1 MPHPPDDSENRSP
14 KRSGRDRVRQWLGHP
29 LALAFSVL
37 ASAAL
42 AAGTLDDEFT
52 FDDRVHRAIVHR
64 ASSLLHG
71 GPFDLFRTATGNPTQ
86 VGPLVDSGAFP
97 WFTQPELKV
106 AFWRPIASAWHTV
119 DYSLWPNAAWFM
131 HAENLFIYAILVAL
145 VGLFL
150 RSIMSCD
157 WAAGAAAFLYA
168 VDEAHAGAV
177 GWIAARN
184 GLLAAT
190 FALAT
195 LLLHHTSTTA
205 STKARTPTRH
215 VLLVLGATASF
226 AAALASSEL
235 AVGVLGYLFAYV
247 VLLDD
252 RLPRARLASVLPYL
266 VVATVWTVAYRSLGY
281 GVSGSGYYVDPM
293 TDPFAFAVALTHNG
307 PSLLVLALGLPS
319 AIVTW
324 MGNMPWIRAI
334 VPVASVLLFVGVMV
348 PVLWRDRVAR
358 FFALGLLLSL
368 ACVCGTLPQ
377 GRLLL
382 LASVGAVG
390 LIARLAVVLS
400 ASDRGSRKWRVGA
413 WALLTLMLLAHAV
426 IAPLAFP
433 QEASAKARE
442 AKANQGAI
450 RNARVHGSWGGRTL
464 VLVRAPHAFSS
475 AEFLF
480 DPDDASSAP
489 SRVRAL
495 HMGPGPVVL
504 SRSGPNLLT
513 VHDPGGM
520 LREPVSWLFHGIQ
533 HPFRPGARVALDAV
547 AFEVVSVTSGGRPT
561 TVLCRFD
568 RPLEDSEHVWLTWR
582 AGRYLPFEPPKDG
595 ERVVVP

>member
-1 MPHPPDDSENRSP
+1 MPHPPAESENRSP

-37 ASAAL
+37 ASAVL
-42 AAGTLDDEFT
+42 AAGTLDDGLT

-71 GPFDLFRTATGNPTQ
+71 GPFDLFRTATGDPAQ

-106 AFWRPIASAWHTV
+106 AFWRPIASAWHAV

-131 HAENLFIYAILVAL
+131 HAENLLIYATLVAL

-150 RSIMSCD
+150 RRIMSCD
-157 WAAGAAAFLYA
+157 WAAGAAAFLFA
-168 VDEAHAGAV
+168 VDETHAGAV

-195 LLLHHTSTTA
+195 LLLHHASTTA
-205 STKARTPTRH
+205 STKARTPSRQ
-215 VLLVLGATASF
+215 VLMNVGAAASF
-226 AAALASSEL
+226 AAALLSSEL
-235 AVGVLGYLFAYV
+235 AVGVLGYLFAYA
-247 VLLDD
+247 LFLDH
-252 RLPRARLASVLPYL
+252 RLPRPRLASVLPY
-266 VVATVWTVAYRSLGY
+266 VAVAAVWVIAYRLLGY

-293 TDPFAFAVALTHNG
+293 TDPFAFAFALTHNG
-307 PSLLVLALGLPS
+307 PSLLVLTLGLP
-319 AIVTW
+319 ATIVTW
-324 MGNMPWIRAI
+324 MGNMLWTQRI
-334 VPVASVLLFVGVMV
+334 VPVLSVLLFVGVMV

-382 LASVGAVG
+382 LVSVGAVG

-400 ASDRGSRKWRVGA
+400 TSDRGSRKWRVGA
-413 WALLTLMLLAHAV
+413 WVLMTLMVLAHAV
-426 IAPLAFP
+426 IAPLVFP
-433 QEASAKARE
+433 REASAKARE

-450 RNARVHGSWGGRTL
+450 RGARVHGTWGGRTL
-464 VLVRAPHAFSS
+464 VLVRAPHAFSA

-480 DPDDASSAP
+480 DPDDPSRAP

-504 SRSGPNLLT
+504 SRSGPDLLS
-513 VHDPGGM
+513 VHDSGGM
-520 LREPVSWLFHGIQ
+520 LREPVSWLFHGLQ
-533 HPFRPGARVALDAV
+533 HPFSPGTRIALDAV
-547 AFEVVSVTSGGRPT
+547 AFEVVAVTPGGRPT

-568 RPLEDSEHVWLTWR
+568 RPLEDSESVWLIWR
-582 AGRYLPFEPPKDG
+582 AGRYLPFEPPKVG